1 MGQRFLSMDEFF
13 QKDLCELLLY
23 LFIHLLLGVLW
34 IKPRV
39 SCVLGTALPQKPIV
53 LLRTKKKLTCV
64 FGTTAWLIQILLRI
78 GGRG

>member
-1 MGQRFLSMDEFF
+1 MSYCFTN
-13 QKDLCELLLY
+13 
-23 LFIHLLLGVLW
+23 LFIYFWECFGLSLGSHACW
-34 IKPRV
+34 ER
-39 SCVLGTALPQKPIV
+39 ALPQKPIV